1 MKSQKGNIKRPKRGK
16 RRVCSFLKALYKA
29 CLLGWFRRSSAWAC
43 NQSPDSYGCCKKLSR
58 LPTRTSARLR
68 NQTWLME
75 SSWYHSVTRKVT
87 QKLSVLFYAK
97 KVPCKSHKLPLFPI
111 KSMTRKWA
119 LLKNNSDFSLATFQ
133 SARVISEF
141 NLEF

>member
-1 MKSQKGNIKRPKRGK
+1 MKQ
-16 RRVCSFLKALYKA
+16 
-29 CLLGWFRRSSAWAC
+29 
-43 NQSPDSYGCCKKLSR
+43 LSR

-87 QKLSVLFYAK
+87 KKLSVLFYAK

-119 LLKNNSDFSLATFQ
+119 LLKNNSDFSKQHFNQQGWFRSSIKSFRSRVFLVRRTQLNVDRHNTFEFKQSIVSNWSLHFIKQKDNVAT
-133 SARVISEF
+133 RT
-141 NLEF
+141 